1 MTVTAT
7 DPSTASDSILVDITV
22 TDVNE
27 APEAARDDAT
37 TVEDES
43 VTIEVLSNDDDPDA
57 GDPNDTLTV
66 SLRSR
71 PTNGVAE
78 VDAATNDIT
87 YTPNANYHGADSFT
101 YRVYDGALYS
111 GDATV
116 AVTVDS
122 VNDPPAFPAATAQRS
137 VSQNAQPG
145 ANVGRAVS
153 ATDVDGDVLSYSM
166 TGSPAFEIEGHTGQI
181 SVAPSAVLDPATQ
194 DSYTVTVT
202 ARKSGRMRCS
212 PCASVDRHHYS
223 HDRRRWRRW
232 RWRLRAG
239 PRGDPTGGHGGGRR

>member
-7 DPSTASDSILVDITV
+7 DPSTASDSILVDIIV

-37 TVEDES
+37 TVEDI
-43 VTIEVLSNDDDPDA
+43 VGDHRGAQTTTTTPTT

-137 VSQNAQPG
+137 VSRTAQAG
-145 ANVGRAVS
+145 ANVGRPIT
-153 ATDVDGDVLSYSM
+153 ATD
-166 TGSPAFEIEGHTGQI
+166 IEGDTLTYELSGADAAAFGFNAQTAQI
-181 SVAPSAVLDPATQ
+181 
-194 DSYTVTVT
+194 TV
-202 ARKSGRMRCS
+202 RSGT
-212 PCASVDRHHYS
+212 
-223 HDRRRWRRW
+223 
-232 RWRLRAG
+232 RAG
-239 PRGDPTGGHGGGRR
+239 IPRSSRPTWSR